1 MYKETHLTHVY
12 PIPFAFVLFC
22 FIRYAGATGLICM
35 LYSLKA
41 ATKPSKSD
49 VKLTKIFGAFG
60 FLGFLLGLLAV
71 AFFTP
76 GTRGD
81 SADID
86 GGFFLQVIG
95 LCGVLGGVITILDAG
110 SQDLVTPAL
119 NFQATFEPTKITP
132 A

>member
-1 MYKETHLTHVY
+1 MYKKTHLTHVY
-12 PIPFAFVLFC
+12 PIPFAFVFFC

-95 LCGVLGGVITILDAG
+95 LCGVLGYMLFCRWLVASIDGEAQAVG
-110 SQDLVTPAL
+110 STSG
-119 NFQATFEPTKITP
+119 
-132 A
+132 